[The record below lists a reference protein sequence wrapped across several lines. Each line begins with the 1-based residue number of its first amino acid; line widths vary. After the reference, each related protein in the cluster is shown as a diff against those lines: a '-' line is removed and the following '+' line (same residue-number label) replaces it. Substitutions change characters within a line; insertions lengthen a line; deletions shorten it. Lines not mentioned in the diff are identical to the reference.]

1 MADPNNG
8 VGAAMRRAT
17 KTMGRLNTLLSARSA
32 RKKVRA
38 AVHTFKKKLKKRKKK
53 PAVPKSLQRKAGK
66 ALRRGNPRRE
76 MRNR

>member
-38 AVHTFKKKLKKRKKK
+38 AVHF
-53 PAVPKSLQRKAGK
+53 
-66 ALRRGNPRRE
+66 
-76 MRNR
+76 